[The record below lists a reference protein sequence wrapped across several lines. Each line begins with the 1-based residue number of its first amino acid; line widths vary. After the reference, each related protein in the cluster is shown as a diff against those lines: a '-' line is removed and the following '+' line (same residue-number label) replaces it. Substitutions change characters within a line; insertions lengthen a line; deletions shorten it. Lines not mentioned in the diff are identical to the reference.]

1 MSRREGVTLFMSLL
15 AGFQVLLAR
24 YSGQTD
30 IAVGTPIAGRNRREV
45 EGLIGFF
52 VNTLVMRVDLGG
64 NPSVAELLA
73 RVREAA
79 LGAYAHQDLP
89 FEKLVEE
96 LQPDR
101 SLSHQPLFQVMMA
114 FQNVAREATG
124 ISGLT
129 ISREPMK
136 TGSAKFELML
146 MMAEVE
152 GEIHGALEYASAL
165 YDGWKIRRLLEH
177 FE

>member
-79 LGAYAHQDLP
+79 LGAYAHQDVP

-101 SLSHQPLFQVMMA
+101 SLSHQPLFQVMFNFLSIPEIELQLQGLNLTA
-114 FQNVAREATG
+114 LNVE
-124 ISGLT
+124 
-129 ISREPMK
+129 
-136 TGSAKFELML
+136 TGSTKFDLSLNLSESKRGLIGTIQYKTSL
-146 MMAEVE
+146 
-152 GEIHGALEYASAL
+152 
-165 YDGWKIRRLLEH
+165 
-177 FE
+177 F